1 LEPITLVIVPSIVG
15 GVVIALLIARWNRR
29 SAPTPVR
36 PSDGEPPPTD
46 FINMARIPVA
56 GIGGLGFVAM
66 AVVTAIAIPRI
77 RQTVGLGL
85 VLGVILAIVLLRWR
99 RPPG

>member
-1 LEPITLVIVPSIVG
+1 LVIVPSIVG
-15 GVVIALLIARWNRR
+15 GFAIALLIARWNQR
-29 SAPTPVR
+29 SGPTPFR
-36 PSDGEPPPTD
+36 PSADEPPPTD

-77 RQTVGLGL
+77 RQTVALGL
-85 VLGVILAIVLLRWR
+85 VLGVVFAIVLVRWR
-99 RPPG
+99 RPPR